1 MKKVLLLLAVLLVSF
16 QLNAQWVNQTSG
28 LAGTVSLNT
37 VSAIDNNICWIGAA
51 GGVVLRTT
59 NAGTT
64 WASVGGGAI
73 GVNDV
78 YNITAWDVNNCLVTT
93 APGATFIYR
102 TTNGGTTWTQVFTQA
117 SPGFIDAMVYT
128 SATNVFVYGDPVGSR
143 WTLFKSNDGGATFDS
158 TGLFLPQVSGEAGWN
173 NAMFTSGSNLYF
185 GTNKTKIYYS
195 SNSGASWTPQATTG
209 LVNSYFTY
217 FNGGIGWTGSTV
229 CLKSTNGGTNWSA
242 FTFPGA
248 GTIYGIVGSPSQ
260 WWAIRGLNVYGST
273 DGLTFAVNSTP
284 ATTGALQAISQAR
297 NGNAIWAVTNANE
310 IKFLAGS
317 AVPVELTS
325 FTASANNGTVKLI
338 WNTATEVNNK
348 GFEVQRKS
356 SGSDFVTVAFVNGNG
371 STTETKNYSY
381 TEKIQSGIYSY
392 RLKQVDYDGHSKL
405 SKEVEVD
412 VATPLTFSLNQN
424 YPNPFNPATSISYS
438 IAKSGLV
445 KIAIYNTLGQQVKE
459 LVNEVKE
466 AGSYNVSFNASSLT
480 SGIYFYKIESAQF
493 SQTKKM
499 ILMK

>member
-1 MKKVLLLLAVLLVSF
+1 
-16 QLNAQWVNQTSG
+16 
-28 LAGTVSLNT
+28 
-37 VSAIDNNICWIGAA
+37 
-51 GGVVLRTT
+51 
-59 NAGTT
+59 
-64 WASVGGGAI
+64 
-73 GVNDV
+73 
-78 YNITAWDVNNCLVTT
+78 
-93 APGATFIYR
+93 
-102 TTNGGTTWTQVFTQA
+102 
-117 SPGFIDAMVYT
+117 
-128 SATNVFVYGDPVGSR
+128 
-143 WTLFKSNDGGATFDS
+143 
-158 TGLFLPQVSGEAGWN
+158 
-173 NAMFTSGSNLYF
+173 
-185 GTNKTKIYYS
+185 
-195 SNSGASWTPQATTG
+195 
-209 LVNSYFTY
+209 
-217 FNGGIGWTGSTV
+217 
-229 CLKSTNGGTNWSA
+229 
-242 FTFPGA
+242 
-248 GTIYGIVGSPSQ
+248 
-260 WWAIRGLNVYGST
+260 
-273 DGLTFAVNSTP
+273 VNSTP
-284 ATTGALQAISQAR
+284 AATGALIAMGQAR
-297 NGNAIWAVTNANE
+297 NGNAVWAVSNANE